1 MFSYLV
7 LIFHFKGKSFIL
19 PMVYRLPV
27 GEGFFR
33 RLVDEMKRVAKREE
47 REIPTQLIEAA
58 HASMM
63 TVYESM
69 KDLLRRMEDVEGIRL
84 SDGDRSG
91 AAVAVTMVSAMLLH
105 DILGAYDGG
114 LDIKDAVNLALFLS
128 LRDSALLR
136 LAAMAEASLELAEE
150 RWKKGG
156 KKE

>member
-1 MFSYLV
+1 
-7 LIFHFKGKSFIL
+7 
-19 PMVYRLPV
+19 
-27 GEGFFR
+27 
-33 RLVDEMKRVAKREE
+33 MKRIAKREE
-47 REIPTQLIEAA
+47 KEIPPQLIEAA

>member
-1 MFSYLV
+1 M
-7 LIFHFKGKSFIL
+7 
-19 PMVYRLPV
+19 
-27 GEGFFR
+27 GEEVIR
-33 RLVDEMKRVAKREE
+33 RLVDEMKRATKRAE
-47 REIPTQLIEAA
+47 REIPPQLIEAA

-136 LAAMAEASLELAEE
+136 LAVMAEASLELAEE